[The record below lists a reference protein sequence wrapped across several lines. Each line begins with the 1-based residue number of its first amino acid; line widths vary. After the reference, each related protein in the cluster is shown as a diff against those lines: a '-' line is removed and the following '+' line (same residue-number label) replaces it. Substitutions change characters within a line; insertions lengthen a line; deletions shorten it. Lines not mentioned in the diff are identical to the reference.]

1 MSTRRGPGTYGL
13 SIRSATL
20 KFMLVLLGSCLLS
33 HALGPTATVQAQR
46 REMSLTLREA
56 TAFALQGNLSIQI
69 AGLNP
74 PIRAAQITESQGIF
88 DLNTRASLR
97 ASDSRT
103 METTTTF
110 LDRVDKKPIPGQD
123 KPQGLIGQDNS
134 QEHRLALGLSQLIP
148 YGGTYDLELSETHL
162 STTRRTTGSE
172 LKAAQQ
178 SRTLAFP
185 YPFRPRNDY
194 YTSEAIIR
202 GTQPLLRNFGSEV
215 TKNQILI
222 AQNNLTIS
230 KEDFRRQVIAITSQV
245 QQAYWDLVF
254 RRQDLEVQKQEL
266 MLGQQLLDQIRKQV
280 TVGTLAPLDVLQA
293 ETTNS
298 RTQERILVAENAV
311 RAAEDRLKRVMNFS
325 LIGELADVVLLPVDT
340 PTYTDVTLD
349 QQEQLR
355 QALGQRPDLI
365 QAKLTLENQH
375 ITLVFNQNQVLPTLD
390 LDASLRINGID
401 DRFGGSF
408 GEMDPAQRY
417 RWDVGLTFRYPL
429 QNRQAK
435 SRVQQSQLA
444 IRQQMIRIKDLEESI
459 MAEVRN
465 AVRDVLTNSQRV
477 QSSRVS
483 SRLAQK
489 QLEAEEKKLQVG
501 LATVFTTLQ
510 FQDLLAVQRSN
521 EINAITEFLKALVR
535 LEESKSTLLQ
545 SYSIILE
552 PDGPRMQQ

>member
-1 MSTRRGPGTYGL
+1 MSTRSGLGTYGL
-13 SIRSATL
+13 STRSATL
-20 KFMLVLLGSCLLS
+20 KFLLVLMGSCVLS
-33 HALGPTATVQAQR
+33 HALVPTATVQAQR

-74 PIRAAQITESQGIF
+74 PIRDAQVTESQGIF
-88 DLNTRASLR
+88 DLITRGSLR
-97 ASDSRT
+97 ASDSRV
-103 METTTTF
+103 MDTTTTF
-110 LDRVDKKPIPGQD
+110 LDRVDKSPIPGQA
-123 KPQGLIGQDNS
+123 PQGRIGQDDS
-134 QEHRLALGLSQLIP
+134 QEHRLALGLSQLVP
-148 YGGTYDLELSETHL
+148 AGGTYDLELSETHL

-178 SRTLAFP
+178 GRTLAFP

-215 TKNQILI
+215 TKTQILI

-266 MLGQQLLDQIRKQV
+266 VLGQQLLDQIRKQV

-325 LIGELADVVLLPVDT
+325 LIGELADVVILPVDT

-349 QQEQLR
+349 QEEQLR
-355 QALGQRPDLI
+355 QALSQRPDLI

-375 ITLVFNQNQVLPTLD
+375 ITLVFNQNQALPTLD
-390 LDASLRINGID
+390 LDATLRINGID
-401 DRFGGSF
+401 NRFGGSF
-408 GEMDPAQRY
+408 DEIDPTKRY
-417 RWDVGLTFRYPL
+417 RWDVGVTFRYPL

-435 SRVQQSQLA
+435 SRVQQAQLA
-444 IRQQMIRIKDLEESI
+444 IRQQMIRIKDVEESI

-510 FQDLLAVQRSN
+510 FQDVLAVQRSN

-552 PDGPRMQQ
+552 PDGARLQQ